1 MNVIVDSN
9 IVFSAMLNTESRIGD
24 IIFNSPDVFDFCTC
38 EYLREEIE
46 NHKVKI
52 MTRAGYDE
60 QEYNEVRFLIYQ
72 NLQFF
77 TDSLIPFE
85 VWKKAADYV
94 RDIDMNDIAYVALS
108 LYLDIKLWTGDKLL
122 REGLAKKGFKNL
134 VTIEEL
140 LEIRKREN
148 S

>member
-9 IVFSAMLNTESRIGD
+9 IVFSAMLNTQSRIGD
-24 IIFNSPDVFDFCTC
+24 ILLNSPDIFEFYTC

-52 MTRAGYDE
+52 MARAGYDE
-60 QEYNEVRFLIYQ
+60 QEYDEVKFLTYK

-85 VWKKAADYV
+85 IWKKAADYV

-108 LYLDIKLWTGDKLL
+108 SYLDVKLWTGDKLL
-122 REGLAKKGFKNL
+122 RDGLAKKVSTTSSL
-134 VTIEEL
+134 
-140 LEIRKREN
+140 
-148 S
+148 